1 MQSSEEIIVVSGLPR
16 SGTSLMMQMLNKA
29 GVELVTDHQRTAD
42 PDNPRGYFEYEAAK
56 DIEHDTSW
64 LPSARG
70 KAVKLVSMLLYHLPP
85 TERYR
90 VLFMERDLEE
100 VLQSQETMLRRM
112 NRQPAPTAQMLAA
125 YRLHLEKLQEWLDE
139 PTRYL
144 SFAGDYKNLIEQP
157 EAQAKRI
164 CEFIG
169 RDLDRTAMTSSIDV
183 ELYRNR
189 QKSTGESTNSFNPQ
203 P

>member
-70 KAVKLVSMLLYHLPP
+70 KAIKLVSMLLYHLPA

-112 NRQPAPTAQMLAA
+112 NRQPAPTAEMLAA
-125 YRLHLEKLQEWLDE
+125 YRLHLEKLQEWLTSRPDISV
-139 PTRYL
+139 L
-144 SFAGDYKNLIEQP
+144 QVNYKHLIEQP
-157 EAQAKRI
+157 ETKAKHI
-164 CEFIG
+164 CEFLG
-169 RDLDRTAMTSSIDV
+169 RNLDLGAMSSSIDT

-189 QKSTGESTNSFNPQ
+189 RQ
-203 P
+203 PA

>member
-70 KAVKLVSMLLYHLPP
+70 KAIKLVSMLLYHLPA

-112 NRQPAPTAQMLAA
+112 NRQPAPTAEMLAA
-125 YRLHLEKLQEWLDE
+125 YRLHLEKLQEWLTSRPDISV
-139 PTRYL
+139 L
-144 SFAGDYKNLIEQP
+144 QVNYKNLIEQP
-157 EAQAKRI
+157 EVQAKHI
-164 CEFIG
+164 CEFLG
-169 RDLDRTAMTSSIDV
+169 RDLDLGAMSSSIDT

-189 QKSTGESTNSFNPQ
+189 RQ
-203 P
+203 PA

>member
-1 MQSSEEIIVVSGLPR
+1 VQSSEEIIVVSGLPR

-70 KAVKLVSMLLYHLPP
+70 KAIKLVSMLLYHLPA

-112 NRQPAPTAQMLAA
+112 NRQPAPTAEMLAA
-125 YRLHLEKLQEWLDE
+125 YRLHLEKLQEWLTSRPDISV
-139 PTRYL
+139 L
-144 SFAGDYKNLIEQP
+144 QVNYKHLIEQP
-157 EAQAKRI
+157 ETKAKHI
-164 CEFIG
+164 CEFLG
-169 RDLDRTAMTSSIDV
+169 RNLDLGAMSSSIDT

-189 QKSTGESTNSFNPQ
+189 RQ
-203 P
+203 PA

>member
-70 KAVKLVSMLLYHLPP
+70 KAIKLVSMLLYHLPP

-112 NRQPAPTAQMLAA
+112 NRQPAPTAEMLAA
-125 YRLHLEKLQEWLDE
+125 YRLHLEKLQEWLTSRPDISV
-139 PTRYL
+139 L
-144 SFAGDYKNLIEQP
+144 QVSYKNLIEQP
-157 EAQAKRI
+157 QAQAKRI

-169 RDLDRTAMTSSIDV
+169 RDLDLGAMSSSIDT

-189 QKSTGESTNSFNPQ
+189 RQ
-203 P
+203 PA